1 MRYTLTNDLLTGNA
15 LIDSEHR
22 QLFDAINK
30 LMESCEKGQGRASM
44 GPLLDFL
51 LKYVDKH
58 FGDEER
64 LQVNSKYPGYTAHRT
79 FHQNY
84 KLKLRTAAMQIQ
96 TAGPTIAALGE
107 LNKTIAIL
115 IGHIRLEDKKVAAH
129 VKNAK

>member
-1 MRYTLTNDLLTGNA
+1 MRYTLTTDLLTGNV
-15 LIDSEHR
+15 LIDTQHR
-22 QLFDAINK
+22 QLFEAINK
-30 LMESCEKGQGRASM
+30 LMASCEKGQGRGSM

-58 FGDEER
+58 FSDEER
-64 LQVNSKYPGYTAHRT
+64 LQVNSKYPGYTPHRI

-84 KLKLRTAAMQIQ
+84 KMKLRTVAMQIQ

-115 IGHIRLEDKKVAAH
+115 VGHIRLEDKKVAAH
-129 VKNAK
+129 IKNSK